1 MSTITRIKCKTDNC
15 YLISEGRNA
24 ILLDTGSGQCLDME
38 DIKQTYYKI
47 QKLGHRIIYFG
58 HGKPIKQ

>member
-24 ILLDTGSGQCLDME
+24 ILVDTGNPSNITDLPGAWSLACLLRFCVR
-38 DIKQTYYKI
+38 
-47 QKLGHRIIYFG
+47 QKLNDLQISFM
-58 HGKPIKQ
+58 

>member
-24 ILLDTGSGQCLDME
+24 ILVDTGSLSNVMDS
-38 DIKQTYYKI
+38 
-47 QKLGHRIIYFG
+47 
-58 HGKPIKQ
+58 PAA

>member
-24 ILLDTGSGQCLDME
+24 ILVDTGSLSNVMDLPGAWSLACLLRFCAKRKLNDL
-38 DIKQTYYKI
+38 QTS
-47 QKLGHRIIYFG
+47 FM
-58 HGKPIKQ
+58 